1 MKRKHIWIDQDF
13 DMAIEEFRKRIS
25 VQLGCQIS
33 KANAMEII
41 GKSLL
46 KTGLMENGIK
56 IKITDLKKD
65 KQNGKVKARFDVEL

>member
-1 MKRKHIWIDQDF
+1 MKRKQIWIDQDF

-25 VQLGCQIS
+25 KQLGCQLS
-33 KANAMEII
+33 RANTMEII

-56 IKITDLKKD
+56 IKVKDVTKD
-65 KQNGKVKARFDVEL
+65 KENGKFKARFDIEL

>member
-13 DMAIEEFRKRIS
+13 DIAIEEFRERIS
-25 VQLGCQIS
+25 KQLGCQIS

-46 KTGLMENGIK
+46 KTGIMEQGIK
-56 IKITDLKKD
+56 IQITDLKKD
-65 KQNGKVKARFDVEL
+65 KEKGKMKARFDVEI